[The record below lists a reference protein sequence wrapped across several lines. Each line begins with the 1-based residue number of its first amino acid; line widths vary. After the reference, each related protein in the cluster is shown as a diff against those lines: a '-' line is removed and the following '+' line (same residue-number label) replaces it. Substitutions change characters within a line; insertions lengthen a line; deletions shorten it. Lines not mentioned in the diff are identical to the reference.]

1 MSQQKRDGLSGFSGL
16 LARIALKVDRA
27 VGWDKLPTP
36 LALPVLI
43 GLRTLYRWR
52 NLYDTSRLPT
62 IEQPPPVPDY
72 PRHLTA
78 RTPDGTFND
87 LQDPAMGSAGRR
99 FGRNVPL
106 QYVYP
111 EQEPAILEP
120 NPRTISR
127 ELLTRDQFQP
137 ATTLN
142 VLAAA
147 WLQFM
152 IRDWFSH
159 GKGDVQRAWELPL
172 GGDDPW
178 PQRPMVIPRTIA
190 DPTRPP
196 GADGGPPTYLNTET
210 AWWDG
215 SQLYGSNKQM
225 QMTVRSGEQGK
236 LRLDPD
242 GMIPRPFLEQ
252 LDHEPGFWVGL
263 ALFQTVFAREHNA
276 ICDHLRAAYPTWS
289 DDDLFD
295 HARLINAAVLAKI
308 HTAEWTP
315 AVISH
320 PTTQFALR
328 GNWWGVLQE
337 RLTRLVGRT
346 GNEVIS
352 GIPAS
357 PTDHHAAPYSL
368 TEEFTAVYRMHPLIP
383 DDYAF
388 RSATDDRGIGE
399 HNFREIAG
407 PNVTGLQDRISQA
420 DLWYSFGTSHPG
432 AITLHNYPKFLQ
444 EFVRPDG
451 KMMDLAAT
459 DVLRIREVGV
469 PRYNQF
475 RRLMHLKPAR
485 SFDELTDNPTWAAEL
500 RRVYGDVERLDL
512 MVGMFAEPKPYG
524 FGFSDTAFR
533 IFVLMASRRLK
544 SDRFFT
550 VDYTP
555 RVYTPE
561 GLEWIDN
568 ADMSTILLRHFPELA
583 PSLRRSSNAFAPWER
598 LRA

>member
-1 MSQQKRDGLSGFSGL
+1 MSQRYQRGMSPLSTVF
-16 LARIALKVDRA
+16 ARLTGAIDRA

-43 GLRTLYRWR
+43 GLRMLYRWH
-52 NLYDTSRLPT
+52 NLHDTSALPT
-62 IEQPPPVPDY
+62 IEQPPPVAEGT
-72 PRHLTA
+72 RHLTA
-78 RTPDGTFND
+78 RTADGTFND
-87 LQDPAMGSAGRR
+87 LEEPRMGSAGMR
-99 FGRNVPL
+99 FGRNVPPREA
-106 QYVYP
+106 YP
-111 EQEPAILEP
+111 ESEPSILEP

-127 ELLTRDQFQP
+127 ELMTREQFQP

-152 IRDWFSH
+152 IRDWFNH
-159 GKGDVQRAWELPL
+159 GKGDIQHPWELPL
-172 GGDDPW
+172 GTDDPW
-178 PQRPMVIPRTIA
+178 PQKPMLIPRTMA

-196 GADGGPPTYLNTET
+196 GSDGGPPTYVNAET

-225 QMTVRSGEQGK
+225 QAMVRSGENGK
-236 LRLDPD
+236 LRLDP
-242 GMIPRPFLEQ
+242 GGTIPRQILEQ
-252 LDHEPGFWVGL
+252 AGHEPGWWVGL
-263 ALFQTVFAREHNA
+263 TLFHTVFAREHNA
-276 ICDHLRAAYPTWS
+276 ICDRLRASYPSWS

-295 HARLINAAVLAKI
+295 RARLINAALLAKI
-308 HTAEWTP
+308 HTVEWTP

-320 PTTQFALR
+320 PTTRFALR
-328 GNWWGVLQE
+328 ANWWGVLQE
-337 RLTRLVGRT
+337 RLTRTVGRT
-346 GNEVIS
+346 GSEIVS
-352 GIPAS
+352 GIPLS

-388 RSATDDRGIGE
+388 RSADGDRPLE
-399 HNFREIAG
+399 QRTFREIAG
-407 PNVTGLQDRISQA
+407 PNVLGLVDRLRLA
-420 DLWYSFGTSHPG
+420 DLFYSLGTAHPG
-432 AITLHNYPKFLQ
+432 AISLHNYPRFLQ
-444 EFVRPDG
+444 EFERPDG
-451 KMMDLAAT
+451 KLVDLAAT
-459 DVLRIREVGV
+459 DILRIREVGV
-469 PRYNQF
+469 PRYNRF

-485 SFDELTDNPTWAAEL
+485 TFTDLTDNPAWAEEL
-500 RRVYGDVERLDL
+500 RRVYGDVERVDL
-512 MVGMFAEPKPYG
+512 MVGMFAEPKPFG

-533 IFVLMASRRLK
+533 IFILMASRRLK

-561 GLEWIDN
+561 GIEWIDN

-583 PSLRRSSNAFAPWER
+583 PTLRRVDNAFAPWG
-598 LRA
+598 LTSA